1 MSKAKKYYWLKL
13 QKDFFKRHDI
23 RIIESM
29 PNGKDYILFYL
40 KLLCES
46 TSHEGFLRFSETIP
60 YNEEMLSTITNTNID
75 IVRSAV
81 KIFSELH
88 MIDILDDGTY
98 YMNEVQKMLGFE
110 TEWARKK
117 REYREKQNLVKDE
130 NKTTQRQCLEKEDN
144 VRQELEIEIEKEL
157 DIEKEIKKD
166 KEDTYVQSDTIT
178 HEQPIITITLNDKSE
193 YPIYQKMIDDYK
205 ELYPAVDIIQELK
218 KMKGWCNSNPTKR
231 KTKRGIL
238 RFINSWLARKQDESS
253 TYKPMINVNEF
264 QSKEISLVTEKPSDE
279 EFARLRQEIEERI
292 GG

>member
-1 MSKAKKYYWLKL
+1 MAEKRMFSKKIVDSDAFLDMPLSTQALYFHLSMRADDEGFINSPKKISRMIGCGE
-13 QKDFFKRHDI
+13 DD
-23 RIIESM
+23 
-29 PNGKDYILFYL
+29 L
-40 KLLCES
+40 KLLIAKNFIIPFES
-46 TSHEGFLRFSETIP
+46 GVVVIKHWLIHNTIRKDRAKETL
-60 YNEEMLSTITNTNID
+60 YQEERKQINIKENGSYTNNLLEENGDLPNDNQMTTNRQPNVSID
-75 IVRSAV
+75 KISIVENSID
-81 KIFSELH
+81 KIS
-88 MIDILDDGTY
+88 I
-98 YMNEVQKMLGFE
+98 
-110 TEWARKK
+110 
-117 REYREKQNLVKDE
+117 
-130 NKTTQRQCLEKEDN
+130 
-144 VRQELEIEIEKEL
+144 
-157 DIEKEIKKD
+157 D

-218 KMKGWCNSNPTKR
+218 KMKCWCNSNPTKR

-279 EFARLRQEIEERI
+279 EFARLRQEIEKRI

>member
-130 NKTTQRQCLEKEDN
+130 NKTAQRQCLEKEDN
-144 VRQELEIEIEKEL
+144 VRQELELEIEKEL
-157 DIEKEIKKD
+157 EIDIEKD
-166 KEDTYVQSDTIT
+166 KEDIYVQSDLQNHSVLPVI
-178 HEQPIITITLNDKSE
+178 ELIVNDKSL
-193 YPIYQKMIDDYK
+193 YPITQSNIDEWA

>member
-130 NKTTQRQCLEKEDN
+130 NKTAQRQCLEKEDN
-144 VRQELEIEIEKEL
+144 VRQELELEIEKEL
-157 DIEKEIKKD
+157 EIDIEKD
-166 KEDTYVQSDTIT
+166 KEDIYVQSDLQNHSVLPVI
-178 HEQPIITITLNDKSE
+178 ELILNDKSL
-193 YPIYQKMIDDYK
+193 YPITQSNID
-205 ELYPAVDIIQELK
+205 EWAEVYPAVDIIQELK

>member
-130 NKTTQRQCLEKEDN
+130 NKTAQRQCLEKEDN
-144 VRQELEIEIEKEL
+144 VRQELELEIEKEL
-157 DIEKEIKKD
+157 EIDIEKD
-166 KEDTYVQSDTIT
+166 KEDIYVQSDLQNHSVLPVI
-178 HEQPIITITLNDKSE
+178 ELILNDKSL
-193 YPIYQKMIDDYK
+193 YPITQSNIDEWA

>member
-1 MSKAKKYYWLKL
+1 MAEKRMFSKKIVDSDAFLDMPLSTQALYFHLSMRADDEGFINSPKKISRMIGCGE
-13 QKDFFKRHDI
+13 DD
-23 RIIESM
+23 
-29 PNGKDYILFYL
+29 L
-40 KLLCES
+40 KLLIAKNFIIPFES
-46 TSHEGFLRFSETIP
+46 GVVVIKHWLIHNTIRKDRAKETL
-60 YNEEMLSTITNTNID
+60 YQEERKQINIKENGSYTNNLLEENGDLPNDNQMTTNRQPNVSID
-75 IVRSAV
+75 KISIVENSID
-81 KIFSELH
+81 KIS
-88 MIDILDDGTY
+88 I
-98 YMNEVQKMLGFE
+98 
-110 TEWARKK
+110 
-117 REYREKQNLVKDE
+117 
-130 NKTTQRQCLEKEDN
+130 
-144 VRQELEIEIEKEL
+144 
-157 DIEKEIKKD
+157 D

-279 EFARLRQEIEERI
+279 EFARLRQEIEKRI

>member
-1 MSKAKKYYWLKL
+1 MAEKRMFSKKIVDSDAFLDMPLSTQALYFHLSMRADDEGFINSPKKISRMIGCGE
-13 QKDFFKRHDI
+13 DD
-23 RIIESM
+23 
-29 PNGKDYILFYL
+29 L
-40 KLLCES
+40 KLLIAKNFIIPFES
-46 TSHEGFLRFSETIP
+46 GVVVIKHWLIHNTIRKDRAKETL
-60 YNEEMLSTITNTNID
+60 YQEERKQINIKENGSYTNNLLEENGDLPNDNQMTTNRQPNVSID
-75 IVRSAV
+75 KISIVENSID
-81 KIFSELH
+81 KIS
-88 MIDILDDGTY
+88 I
-98 YMNEVQKMLGFE
+98 
-110 TEWARKK
+110 
-117 REYREKQNLVKDE
+117 
-130 NKTTQRQCLEKEDN
+130 
-144 VRQELEIEIEKEL
+144 
-157 DIEKEIKKD
+157 D
-166 KEDTYVQSDTIT
+166 KEDIYVQSDTIT

-193 YPIYQKMIDDYK
+193 YPIYQKMIGEYK